1 MENPYQPTAEVH
13 QSRPAKSQLFVFA
26 RAMAL
31 GLAVSGIILGALPL
45 LLAMANPI
53 AASCEILGGA
63 MIVLAGVLLLLAVFL
78 ARGKMRGRAT
88 HNWIAG
94 GLFLTLGSILF
105 AKGYG
110 TVSANRKRLTKR
122 NRIWI
127 NGNKLLKTT
136 KKARQKIRGR
146 HLDTQVAANNQSM
159 HASGKM
165 SSDVDGPLPTAC
177 SQSFCHR
184 RSFTRCHS
192 LLTQDGSRK
201 PKRNSVCDSL
211 RRS

>member
-1 MENPYQPTAEVH
+1 VILIVIGDQNMENPYQPTAEVH

-110 TVSANRKRLTKR
+110 TVSANRKRFNEEKSNLDQWKQALE
-122 NRIWI
+122 NYEK
-127 NGNKLLKTT
+127 GTT
-136 KKARQKIRGR
+136 ENPRKA
-146 HLDTQVAANNQSM
+146 
-159 HASGKM
+159 
-165 SSDVDGPLPTAC
+165 P
-177 SQSFCHR
+177 
-184 RSFTRCHS
+184 
-192 LLTQDGSRK
+192 
-201 PKRNSVCDSL
+201 
-211 RRS
+211 